1 MIMCNNLKFELF
13 KIAYLILVEPFC
25 FKKCLKKNIYIKT
38 DKPSA
43 ISSTRELDLKSKEK
57 E

>member
-1 MIMCNNLKFELF
+1 MRTY
-13 KIAYLILVEPFC
+13 AYFMLNDSVQ
-25 FKKCLKKNIYIKT
+25 KNVSKNIYIKT

-43 ISSTRELDLKSKEK
+43 ISSIRELDLKSKEK